1 METIA
6 ESYWGEVSEEF
17 SSTEDINF
25 DELFKPKAAECDELK
40 LHQVTSNENVSK
52 E

>member
-6 ESYWGEVSEEF
+6 ESYWGEVTEDF
-17 SSTEDINF
+17 SGTGDINF
-25 DELFKPKAAECDELK
+25 DELFKPKAAECNELK
-40 LHQVTSNENVSK
+40 LHQVSCKENVSK